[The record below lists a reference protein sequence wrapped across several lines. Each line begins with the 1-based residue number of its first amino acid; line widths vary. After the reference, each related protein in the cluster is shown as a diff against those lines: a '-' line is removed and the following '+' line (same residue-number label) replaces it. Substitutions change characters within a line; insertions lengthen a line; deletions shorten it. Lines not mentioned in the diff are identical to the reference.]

1 MSPISLRRVILAY
14 SVPLQKVFPCRFWN
28 TGRAGLPSVAT
39 EVGQCS
45 DVLDHGEAGILVKPG
60 APGKLAQALISLLQ
74 SPGRRRVLAERF
86 HRRVND
92 VYSSEKVADKVCN
105 IYDTVLGRRS
115 HESYF
120 SG

>member
-1 MSPISLRRVILAY
+1 MSLLEYGA
-14 SVPLQKVFPCRFWN
+14 
-28 TGRAGLPSVAT
+28 AGLPSVAT

-60 APGKLAQALISLLQ
+60 APGELAQALISLLQ

-105 IYDTVLGRRS
+105 IYDTVPGRRS
-115 HESYF
+115 HNF
-120 SG
+120 SLADDVLKSDTPSKRHV